1 MLIHTATK
9 PLGPVDCAELTRQV
23 LSLDASAWTADLTRQ
38 LEHEVHAQTQSIVL
52 VSCDGWPRIVT
63 SHGSGWPLLHAQAA
77 PVMDEIIARHYV
89 ARGTIIRS
97 MVVRLPGGA
106 RIARHRD
113 SHPSFGVAHRI
124 HVPLITH
131 PSVEFIVNGERV
143 PPRPHFAFE
152 LNNHMPHQVINR
164 GTEPRVHLIFD
175 YIPGPRS
182 APQPD

>member
-1 MLIHTATK
+1 MLIHTATQ

-23 LSLDASAWTADLTRQ
+23 LSLDEREWVADRARQ

-52 VSCDGWPRIVT
+52 VSCDGWPEISI
-63 SHGSGWPLLHAQAA
+63 SHGSGWSLLSAYAT
-77 PVMDEIIARHYV
+77 PVMNDIIARHY
-89 ARGTIIRS
+89 APGGTIIRS

-124 HVPLITH
+124 HVPLTTN
-131 PSVEFIVNGERV
+131 STVEFIVNGERV

-152 LNNHMPHQVINR
+152 LNNHMLHQVTNR
-164 GTEPRVHLIFD
+164 GTEHRIHLIFD
-175 YIPGPRS
+175 YLPGSPS
-182 APQPD
+182 KAQS